1 MVKEAAALGGRCL
14 PTTDALR
21 VGVDVTWLPRDR
33 RGMGRFVLQTLT
45 EMLQRDDVA
54 LTLASRDRADR
65 AALELLLDHADRWR
79 FTRWNEWPRRQL
91 DVCWFPWNRVDVLP
105 PAPRVVTIH
114 DTAAFDW
121 PKTGGWAWLDNRR
134 AQGQLRRAVARAQR
148 VMTVSLFSRDCIV
161 KHLGV
166 ADADVVVEGESFAR
180 LADTVKVNPRPRPYV
195 LYVGAEDPRKNLD
208 GLLGAWQH
216 LGRTDFEL
224 VVVGATR
231 DQTDGVSFIGEADD
245 VTLAGLYRYADLFV
259 MPSLYEGFGLPL
271 LEAMACGAPVAAAR
285 AASLP
290 EVGGDVPDWFD
301 PHDIDQMAAVIG
313 RLLDDPQGRAR
324 KIEAGLARARE
335 FTWARCAE
343 QVVDVLRKAAAR

>member
-1 MVKEAAALGGRCL
+1 
-14 PTTDALR
+14 
-21 VGVDVTWLPRDR
+21 
-33 RGMGRFVLQTLT
+33 MGRFVLQTLT
-45 EMLQRDDVA
+45 EMLRRDDVA

-79 FTRWNEWPRRQL
+79 FTRWNEWPRRPL

-105 PAPRVVTIH
+105 PSPRVVTIH

-121 PKTGGWAWLDNRR
+121 PKTGRWSWLDNRR
-134 AQGQLRRAVARAQR
+134 ARGQLRTAVARAQR
-148 VMTVSLFSRDCIV
+148 VMTVSSFSRDCIGR
-161 KHLGV
+161 HLGV
-166 ADADVVVEGESFAR
+166 VNADVVMEGESFAS
-180 LADTVKVNPRPRPYV
+180 LAATVKVNPRPRPYV

-208 GLLGAWQH
+208 GLLRAWQR
-216 LGRTDFEL
+216 LARTDFEL
-224 VVVGATR
+224 VVVGSTR
-231 DQTDGVSFIGEADD
+231 PDMEGVAWVGESDD
-245 VTLAGLYRYADLFV
+245 VMLAGLYRYADLFV

-290 EVGGDVPDWFD
+290 EVGGDVPAWFD
-301 PHDIDQMAAVIG
+301 PHDADQMAAVVG
-313 RLLDDPQGRAR
+313 DLLDDPDRRAR
-324 KIEAGLARARE
+324 MVEAGLARARE